1 MNSSLRRV
9 VTAGALA
16 GIPLLAAPQQS
27 LAQPAFEIPA
37 LFRQECEQC
46 HGEAQQMAG
55 LDLRSREALLDGGQ
69 SGPAIV
75 PGDAETSPLY
85 LRVTGAEQPAMPV
98 GRSLRPNEVA
108 AIRRWIEEGAHWEP
122 GPDQAR
128 TADSVERSGRGTAN
142 EDGRWWAFQRPVRHS
157 VPEVSDSR
165 WDRNPI
171 DAFLQEQR
179 EKNGL
184 TPAPPADR
192 RTLIRRA
199 YLDLIGLLPPP
210 EEVEAFLSDDSK
222 WAFNE
227 LVDRLLGSPHYGERW
242 GRHWLDIARYADSKG
257 YEQDYDNPNA
267 WRYRDYVIQAFN
279 QDKPYSRFVLEQLAG
294 DELDDMTFDSVTALG
309 FHRVGPRVAFREKD
323 NPEYRYTYLDDMIGT
338 TSRAFMGLT
347 VNCAR
352 CHDHKFDP
360 ITQMDYYRMLAVFFP
375 YVDYDFPLAPPDVV
389 ARHEARVAE
398 IEAVI
403 MPLKRRLAEIEAP
416 YRERAFEERL
426 RRFPRDIQVAVHT
439 PEEDRTDGQKLLAAQ
454 VRSIG
459 PGRGFD
465 SLMPEKVLATVQ
477 RLRAEI
483 RNLEQ
488 QKPEDLPLAVGIR
501 DGDFRF
507 APDGPGDSDAPGKG
521 RPDDVDFEG
530 SYLPEVGR
538 PYVPP
543 KTHFLP
549 SGDYRTKG
557 SEVSPGYPKVLLSG
571 YVRFENPPVD
581 GRLTTGRRRA
591 LSEWLVDPEHPLTAR
606 VMVNR
611 IWQHHF
617 GEGIV
622 STPSNFG
629 RMGHQP
635 THAELLDWLATEF
648 VRSGWSM
655 KSMHRLI
662 MTSESYRMASS
673 FALKANEEAD
683 PRNAYLWRFPQQRLE
698 GEIIRDLVLAA
709 SGNLNLAVGGKPYF
723 PAVDVSVRNAV
734 AKGIW
739 VVSEEAP
746 NLWRRGLYSYY
757 KRGMPYPMFE
767 VFDQPDLNITC
778 EGRDTTT
785 VATQALTLL
794 NNDFVLRHAESF
806 ARRVQRIAGPE
817 QEDLVRTAYRIAL
830 GRDPMAAE
838 LEWNVSFLNQQMAL
852 YRDDGSDDPA
862 RSALADLCHV
872 VLNLNEFVYIN

>member
-1 MNSSLRRV
+1 
-9 VTAGALA
+9 
-16 GIPLLAAPQQS
+16 
-27 LAQPAFEIPA
+27 
-37 LFRQECEQC
+37 
-46 HGEAQQMAG
+46 MAG
-55 LDLRSREALLDGGQ
+55 LDLRSREALLAGGQ

-85 LRVTGAEQPAMPV
+85 LRVMGLAQPAMPL
-98 GRSLRPNEVA
+98 GSSLRPGQLE
-108 AIRRWIEEGAHWEP
+108 AIRQWIEQGARWEA
-122 GPDQAR
+122 GPDQAGR
-128 TADSVERSGRGTAN
+128 ADAVERSERVTAK
-142 EDGRWWAFQRPVRHS
+142 EDRRWWAFQEPVRHS
-157 VPEVSDSR
+157 IPEISGSR
-165 WDRNPI
+165 WSRNPI

-179 EKNGL
+179 ERVGL
-184 TPAPPADR
+184 TPAQPADR

-199 YLDLIGLLPPP
+199 YLDLIGLLPTPA
-210 EEVEAFLSDDSK
+210 EVDAFLSDDSE
-222 WAFNE
+222 WTFDE
-227 LVDRLLGSPHYGERW
+227 LVDRLLGSPRYGERW
-242 GRHWLDIARYADSKG
+242 ARHWLDIARYADSKG

-267 WRYRDYVIQAFN
+267 WRYRDYVVQAFN
-279 QDKPYSRFVLEQLAG
+279 QDKPYSRFILEQLAG
-294 DELDDMTFDSVTALG
+294 DELDDMTFESVTALG

-360 ITQMDYYRMLAVFFP
+360 ITQMDYYRMMAVFFP
-375 YVDYDFPLAPPDVV
+375 YVDYDFPLAARDDV

-398 IEAVI
+398 IEAAI
-403 MPLKRRLAEIEAP
+403 RPLKHRLAETEAP
-416 YRERAFEERL
+416 YRERAFEDRL

-439 PEEDRTDGQKLLAAQ
+439 PEEERTDGQKLLAAQ

-459 PGRGFD
+459 PGRGVD
-465 SLMPEKVLATVQ
+465 ALMPEQVRATVEQ
-477 RLRAEI
+477 LRAEI
-483 RNLEQ
+483 RNLEL
-488 QKPEDLPLAVGIR
+488 QKPEALPMAVGIR

-543 KTHFLP
+543 KAYYLP

-557 SEVSPGYPKVLLSG
+557 PEVSPGYPEVLLSG
-571 YVRFENPPVD
+571 SVRTENPPID
-581 GRLTTGRRRA
+581 GRPTSGRRRA
-591 LSEWLVDPEHPLTAR
+591 LAEWLVAPEHPLTAR

-622 STPSNFG
+622 RTPSNFG
-629 RMGHQP
+629 RMGHKP
-635 THAELLDWLATEF
+635 THPELLDWLATEF
-648 VRSGWSM
+648 VRSGWSI
-655 KSMHRLI
+655 KGMHRLI

-673 FALKANEEAD
+673 FTSNANEKAD

-698 GEIIRDLVLAA
+698 GEIIRDIVLAA
-709 SGNLNLAVGGKPYF
+709 SGNLNLTLGGRPYF
-723 PAVDVSVRNAV
+723 PAVEESVRNAV

-739 VVSEEAP
+739 VVNEEVP
-746 NLWRRGLYSYY
+746 DLWRRGLYSYY

-794 NNDFVLRHAESF
+794 NNDFFVRHADSF
-806 ARRVQRIAGPE
+806 ASRVQRIAGPE
-817 QEDLVRTAYRIAL
+817 QDDLVRTAYRIAL
-830 GRDPMAAE
+830 GRGPMAEE
-838 LEWNVSFLNQQMAL
+838 LDWNVSFLNQQMAL
-852 YRDDGSDDPA
+852 YQNDEVGDA
-862 RSALADLCHV
+862 AHAALADLCHV
-872 VLNLNEFVYIN
+872 VLNLNEFIYIN